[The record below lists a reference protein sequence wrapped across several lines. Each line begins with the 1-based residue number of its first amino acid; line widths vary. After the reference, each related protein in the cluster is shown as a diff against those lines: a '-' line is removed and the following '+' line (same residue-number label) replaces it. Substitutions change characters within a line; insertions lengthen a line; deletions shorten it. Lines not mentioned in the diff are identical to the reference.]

1 MLKHINLGKFSTWLA
16 LFSGLLAAA
25 AVILHRM
32 EAVGFQ
38 IALPGL
44 AISALSGL
52 IAALLGI
59 VGLFIAM
66 YRRRSA
72 LSSLTGS
79 LSGFIVAMP
88 TVFTMLAASD
98 LPRIHDISTDLN
110 NPPRF
115 KAIPS
120 LRKAT
125 DNPLDRLTPDN
136 LAQLQQSGYPDL
148 KPLQLDRPVSVVFE
162 QALQLVKS
170 HGWNIATASAD
181 QGIIE
186 ATATTPV
193 MAFKDDIIIRVQRNG
208 EFTQV
213 DMRSVSRVGV
223 SDLGANAARI
233 HDFINDLKELNN

>member
-16 LFSGLLAAA
+16 LFSGLLAVA

-32 EAVGFQ
+32 ETVSFQ

-44 AISALSGL
+44 AISAFTGL
-52 IAALLGI
+52 IAALSGI

-66 YRRRSA
+66 YQRRSA

-79 LSGFIVAMP
+79 LLGFIVAMP
-88 TVFTMLAASD
+88 TVFTILAASD

-110 NPPRF
+110 NPPQF
-115 KAIPS
+115 TAIPS

-125 DNPLDRLTPDN
+125 DNPLDRLKPDN
-136 LAQLQQSGYPDL
+136 LAQLQRSGYPDL
-148 KPLQLDRPVSVVFE
+148 KPLQLDRPASVVFE
-162 QALQLVKS
+162 QSLQLVKS
-170 HGWNIATASAD
+170 HGWRIATASAD
-181 QGIIE
+181 QGKIE

-193 MAFKDDIIIRVQRNG
+193 MAFKDDIVIRVQRNG
-208 EFTQV
+208 ELTQV

-233 HDFINDLKELNN
+233 HDFLNNLKELNN